1 MKEKNHRSILF
12 FFSICFGALI
22 FLFDGSSAFAQ
33 EAMSPGRR
41 VWNNIMLFF
50 NFGILVFV
58 FVKYARKP
66 LMDLLRNMCRKIE
79 ETLNTAGHQL
89 REAQSRLDEEKA
101 KLETIEGH
109 LKTIEERI
117 LQIAETEK
125 AAIIEHGRLSAERM
139 IENAGSYATY
149 RLSVAQK
156 ALSDELVDMAVS
168 IARKRLAGGV
178 SAQDDERLVED
189 FLAGL
194 ETSKKNYRMAMR

>member
-1 MKEKNHRSILF
+1 MKEANNRFILF
-12 FFSICFGALI
+12 FFSICFGAGI
-22 FLFDGSSAFAQ
+22 FLLDGSSALAQ

-41 VWNNIMLFF
+41 VWNNIMLLF

-89 REAQSRLDEEKA
+89 REAQVRLDEEKA
-101 KLETIEGH
+101 KLETIEEH

-117 LQIAETEK
+117 LQIAAAEK

-139 IENAGSYATY
+139 IENAGSYANY
-149 RLSVAQK
+149 RLSMAQK
-156 ALSDELVDMAVS
+156 ALSDELVDMAVA
-168 IARKRLAGGV
+168 IAGQRLAAGV
-178 SAQDDERLVED
+178 SAKDDIRLVEN
-189 FLAGL
+189 FLGGL
-194 ETSKKNYRMAMR
+194 EASKKHYKAVMS